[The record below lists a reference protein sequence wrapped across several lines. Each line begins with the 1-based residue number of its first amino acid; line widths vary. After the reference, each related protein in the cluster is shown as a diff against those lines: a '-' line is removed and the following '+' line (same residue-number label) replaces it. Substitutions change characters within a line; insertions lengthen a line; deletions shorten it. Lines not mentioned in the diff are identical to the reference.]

1 MANVKISA
9 LPLTTTTSL
18 DDFLVKN
25 NSTETTT
32 NKVQVKNTLGL
43 TNGTGADSIKSAS
56 FLSTTPATSTG
67 QSSVAIGDDSE
78 ANADYSTAYGYRAE
92 VFDSVRV
99 YGTAVGSYSRVAQYS
114 SAFGYNSQGLGAFSV
129 GVGGGQATG
138 GSDIAI
144 GRSCI
149 SQGQG
154 AVAIGYTAQ
163 ALNEKSV
170 AIGQGAVADL
180 NNSVAIGYNI
190 NTKFS
195 GATAVAGLDTTGN
208 VTDTPFITSVSSGS
222 FSCNFN
228 TASTQKFVLN
238 QSSTI
243 NLIELRNGG
252 RYRILF
258 ENTANYN
265 ITGITATMEGGVSA
279 NIYYNAGGRANL
291 THNSEDIWY
300 VDVIQGKVYVT
311 QFANYTL

>member
-9 LPLTTTTSL
+9 LPSTTTTTVN
-18 DDFLVKN
+18 DYLVKN
-25 NSTETTT
+25 NSGETTT
-32 NKVQVKNTLGL
+32 NKVLISNVLGL
-43 TNGTGADSIKSAS
+43 TKGSGADSIKSAS

-78 ANADYSTAYGYRAE
+78 ANADYATAYGYRAE
-92 VFDSVRV
+92 VFDAIRV

-114 SAFGYNSQGLGAFSV
+114 SAFGYNSQGLGAYST
-129 GVGGGQATG
+129 GLGGGQATG

-144 GRSCI
+144 GRSAI

-154 AVAIGYTAQ
+154 
-163 ALNEKSV
+163 SV
-170 AIGQGAVADL
+170 AMGYGAAATGNRSISIGQASVADL
-180 NNSVAIGYNI
+180 NDAVALGYNV
-190 NTKFS
+190 NTKFT

-208 VTDTPFITSVSSGS
+208 VTDTPYITTVSSGS

-228 TASTQKFVLN
+228 IASTQKFILN
-238 QSSTI
+238 QSSTM

-252 RYRILF
+252 KYRILF
-258 ENTANYN
+258 ENGGTYN
-265 ITGITATMEGGVSA
+265 LTGVTATLEGGGTP

-291 THNSEDIWY
+291 THNGQDIWY
-300 VDVIQGKVYVT
+300 VDVINSVVYVT